1 MLSIQLCKKLLK
13 NDIYTNQQIKEI
25 HDNLYQLAELLISKY
40 ILNKNNK
47 LLPTKK
53 VKKMKDMKTKERF
66 LELRAQGFSYY
77 KIAKDLKVSKQ
88 TLINWSNEL
97 GIELDNLKAIELDKL
112 QREYY
117 IASTERIK
125 LFGEKLK
132 ALIKEIDNRDLK
144 DLSTDKLLDYLLK
157 FLNILKNEEVQPIFR
172 KKFIRDLRGKLPDH
186 LIETYEDW
194 LA

>member
-1 MLSIQLCKKLLK
+1 
-13 NDIYTNQQIKEI
+13 
-25 HDNLYQLAELLISKY
+25 
-40 ILNKNNK
+40 
-47 LLPTKK
+47 
-53 VKKMKDMKTKERF
+53 MKDMKTKERF